1 MRSYVMPW
9 NLLAA
14 GWLLTASAAWGQ
26 SQAPAPQATTLGV
39 GQQLFNGQN
48 LDGWAGDPQIWSV
61 EGGVLRGRTTADAPL
76 EHNTFLIW
84 QGEVPSDF
92 ELRLQYRLEEG
103 NSGIQYRSRVIDAER
118 FIVGGYQADIDGD
131 LTYTGINYEERGRG
145 ILAQRGQQ
153 VTLGG
158 EAPKVTSLGTPQELA
173 SHIKRGD
180 WNHYRVVAKGSRLQ
194 HFINEQLMCEV
205 IDEQEDKRSTDGVI
219 ALQVHTGPPMLI
231 EFREI
236 VLRPLSH

>member
-1 MRSYVMPW
+1 MRSYMLTL

-14 GWLLTASAAWGQ
+14 GWLLTGGTVAAQ
-26 SQAPAPQATTLGV
+26 SQAPAPQATSVGV
-39 GQQLFNGQN
+39 GHQLFNGQN
-48 LDGWAGDPQIWSV
+48 LEGWAGDPQIWSV
-61 EGGVLRGRTTADAPL
+61 ADGILRGQTTADAPL
-76 EHNTFLIW
+76 DHNTFLIW

-92 ELRLQYRLEEG
+92 ELRLQYRIEVG

-145 ILAQRGQQ
+145 ILAQRGQS
-153 VTLGG
+153 VTLGAEG
-158 EAPKVTSLGTPQELA
+158 TQVNQLATPQELA
-173 SHIKRGD
+173 THIKRGD

-205 IDEQEDKRSTDGVI
+205 IDEQEDKRSNDGVL
-219 ALQVHTGPPMLI
+219 ALQVHTGPPMLV
-231 EFREI
+231 EFRAIE
-236 VLRPLSH
+236 LKPLVD

>member
-1 MRSYVMPW
+1 MRSYLIPLNV
-9 NLLAA
+9 LAA
-14 GWLLTASAAWGQ
+14 GWLIAASATLGQ
-26 SQAPAPQATTLGV
+26 SQAPAPQATTQGV
-39 GQQLFNGQN
+39 SQQLFNGQN
-48 LDGWAGDPQIWSV
+48 LDGWAGDPKIWSV
-61 EGGVLRGRTTADAPL
+61 EDGILRGQTTAAAPI

-92 ELRLQYRLEEG
+92 ELRLQYRIEEG

-158 EAPKVTSLGTPQELA
+158 EAAKVTPLGTPQELA
-173 SHIKRGD
+173 AHIKRGD
-180 WNHYRVVAKGSRLQ
+180 WNHYRVVANGSRLQ

-219 ALQVHTGPPMLI
+219 ALQVHTGPPMLV

-236 VLRPLSH
+236 ELKPLK